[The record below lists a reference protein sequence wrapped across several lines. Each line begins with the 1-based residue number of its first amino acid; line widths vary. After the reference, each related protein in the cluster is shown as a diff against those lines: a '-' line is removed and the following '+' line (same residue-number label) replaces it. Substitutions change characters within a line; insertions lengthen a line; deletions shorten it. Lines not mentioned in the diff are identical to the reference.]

1 MTRTPTQ
8 PFALLLAGI
17 VTLGVWT
24 ATLSAPLTA
33 AATSAPLA
41 ASA

>member
-8 PFALLLAGI
+8 PFALLFAGL

-24 ATLSAPLTA
+24 ATLSAPAAA
-33 AATSAPLA
+33 AATPAALT